1 MQTTATSCKVDV
13 KRTRA
18 KQCGGAGLH
27 IQRKSLPVS
36 VSAGPSEFKQ
46 YMRQNKS
53 KPYWQ
58 RLADFHLLI
67 YLAKQP
73 GLDLINDIAVLLECI
88 KHKATVPEGYTL
100 IIDSL
105 AES

>member
-1 MQTTATSCKVDV
+1 MQWALTSCPS
-13 KRTRA
+13 
-18 KQCGGAGLH
+18 GLSMTQPC
-27 IQRKSLPVS
+27 IA
-36 VSAGPSEFKQ
+36 VSAGPTEFKQ
-46 YMRQNKS
+46 YMRQNSS

-58 RLADFHLLI
+58 RLADFHLLM

-73 GLDLINDIAVLLECI
+73 GLDLINDVAVLLECI
-88 KHKATVPEGYTL
+88 NHKAAVPEGYTL

>member
-1 MQTTATSCKVDV
+1 MQLAGAYVTHHVITFLYTAAIWLV
-13 KRTRA
+13 
-18 KQCGGAGLH
+18 GAG
-27 IQRKSLPVS
+27 P
-36 VSAGPSEFKQ
+36 AEFKQ
-46 YMRQNKS
+46 YMRQNSS
-53 KPYWQ
+53 KPYWK
-58 RLADFHLLI
+58 RLADFHFLM

-88 KHKATVPEGYTL
+88 KHKASVPEGYTL